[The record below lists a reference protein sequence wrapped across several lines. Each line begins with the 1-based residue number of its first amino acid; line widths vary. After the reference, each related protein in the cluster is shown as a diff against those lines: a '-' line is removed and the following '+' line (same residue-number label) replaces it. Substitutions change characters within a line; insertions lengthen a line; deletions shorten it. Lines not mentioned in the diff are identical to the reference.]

1 MSGHGAGRTLQ
12 PGERSSSEKRGLPV
26 NKDRLSLVAAQC
38 VKTSEF
44 IARGVFPLRVEGFT
58 ASPPG
63 LCGHTNLSFTERLCR
78 RISFLGARISSS

>member
-38 VKTSEF
+38 VCVCE
-44 IARGVFPLRVEGFT
+44 
-58 ASPPG
+58 
-63 LCGHTNLSFTERLCR
+63 NQ
-78 RISFLGARISSS
+78 